1 MPINYLETLLDLIE
15 EIDDEVL
22 SAAPAEQ
29 IDRLRT
35 ACESLGFLSD
45 MEMIIRRWEM
55 QVGVRSSS
63 GAALPSSAVLS
74 SSSVPLAAP
83 SVPLLAHG

>member
-1 MPINYLETLLDLIE
+1 MPINYLETLLNLIE

-22 SAAPAEQ
+22 SAAPEEQ

-45 MEMIIRRWEM
+45 MEMIIRRWEVE
-55 QVGVRSSS
+55 VGVRPSNE
-63 GAALPSSAVLS
+63 AALPSHGAA
-74 SSSVPLAAP
+74 LAAP
-83 SVPLLAHG
+83 GVPLLAHG